1 MVAAAIVPQA
11 AKRKKTADMPES
23 PPKRV
28 TRARAKATIDSGTM
42 PKTTKIT
49 TASAKASVE
58 KKQAIE
64 SARPVKRKTRADDE
78 HDEPIEEAVEEPQ
91 PKSKPA
97 KVGGRIKKAVEP
109 TKNALEVVEKAKSA
123 TKTKGRPAKAAVAE
137 EPKTEALKPRGRS
150 RNAVVPAVSTSSDT
164 KEPIQKAV
172 PAMRTTRGRAASG
185 AVDTSIIASIPK
197 PTVAKKKVKFQD
209 ESDKDKENVPIQV
222 KVPKKT
228 TPATGLKAKPVRKPA
243 VARTTTRVRKAAEQ
257 KTQTNDGA
265 HEDGIGPLSPKKV
278 KQIAKSSSISSE
290 DELCGDKSPMRALS
304 ISPIKL
310 PTSPNKQI
318 GDRVSKLE
326 ILSTVEPASPTKDLL
341 ATVLASPARR
351 PPLSPFKDALKGS
364 PRRGDLGDGMVRP
377 TPKSSHSPARILFGE
392 SARRGN
398 FGDALGQRHVL
409 SLQSPTKASLLQSP
423 ARRPVGSPMKISAPK
438 TPGKLGQSVPIIDA
452 VTASKDVNTFEIPEI
467 LSQKSFTSPLR
478 AVRNPESSVK
488 VHKITTIEQE
498 TALEQAISTATP
510 TESTQEGMGIRMVA
524 LTSLLDKVL
533 ETPEEP
539 IFYEPALESL
549 SLSSSRPCKA
559 TSEDGGNSNIVD
571 PVEKLA
577 DDADYVRS
585 TTPPEPPFLFAA
597 PAFTKVFPTL
607 RHTPEDSDSEDEL
620 SSPTKPHAPTP
631 LRNYGVS
638 TKDFSTP
645 GNTKVFAKMA
655 TMKSA
660 KDEMI
665 AQGDLQASAK
675 SKDDHNTIS
684 VTPLAMQ
691 LSSWVASSPEEKTPY
706 NRFSQDHGVFSARSA
721 TSLDRPGQVVVES
734 PPKTS
739 FFEDQMA
746 MRDEEG
752 DVTMQEPEIRQ
763 EDCIDIQASQDS
775 QASQASE
782 EYGDENALPIDPL
795 LLEAE
800 QKTEDHTLTC
810 TPAKVFSDQ
819 PREIHT
825 VSKVPLRPA
834 GDESPRKIP
843 RKRSKS
849 LTGPLAVANNPD
861 RRSAD
866 RSSTVISKPQGANAF
881 IYSEEVNMPAINF
894 TTSMEGSI
902 ENPQTPKIGSFS
914 IAGSPVGTN
923 TVPDVLK
930 GAVVY
935 VDVHTTEGADASGIF
950 VELLTQMGARCVK
963 QWLWNP
969 RASVSV
975 RPEDETEPSDASTPG
990 GKIGITHV
998 VYKDGGKRTLEKVRE
1013 SKGVVLCV
1021 GVGWVLE

>member
-1 MVAAAIVPQA
+1 MVAAKIAPQA

-49 TASAKASVE
+49 TASAKASAE

-78 HDEPIEEAVEEPQ
+78 HNEPMDEAVEEPQ
-91 PKSKPA
+91 PKGKPA
-97 KVGGRIKKAVEP
+97 KAGAKTKKAVEP
-109 TKNALEVVEKAKSA
+109 IKDVPEVVEKVRPA
-123 TKTKGRPAKAAVAE
+123 TKPKGRPAKAAV
-137 EPKTEALKPRGRS
+137 EAPKPRGRP
-150 RNAVVPAVSTSSDT
+150 RNAVVPAVPISPDT

-172 PAMRTTRGRAASG
+172 PVMRTTRGRAASS
-185 AVDTSIIASIPK
+185 AVDTSTIASIPK
-197 PTVAKKKVKFQD
+197 PTAAKKKVKFQD
-209 ESDKDKENVPIQV
+209 ESDRNKENVPIQL

-228 TPATGLKAKPVRKPA
+228 IAATGLKAKPVRKPA
-243 VARTTTRVRKAAEQ
+243 VARTTTRVRKAAEE
-257 KTQTNDGA
+257 KTQSIDGA

-278 KQIAKSSSISSE
+278 KQVAKSNSISSE

-310 PTSPNKQI
+310 PTSPSKQI
-318 GDRVSKLE
+318 GDGVSKLD
-326 ILSTVEPASPTKDLL
+326 ILSTAEPASPTKDLL

-398 FGDALGQRHVL
+398 LGDTLGQRHIL
-409 SLQSPTKASLLQSP
+409 ASQSPTKASLLQSP
-423 ARRPVGSPMKISAPK
+423 ARRPVGSPVKISAPK
-438 TPGKLGQSVPIIDA
+438 TPGKLWQSVPVIDA
-452 VTASKDVNTFEIPEI
+452 VTASKQVNTFEIPEI
-467 LSQKSFTSPLR
+467 LSQNSFTGPLR
-478 AVRNPESSVK
+478 AVRHPGSSVK
-488 VHKITTIEQE
+488 VHKITTTEQE

-510 TESTQEGMGIRMVA
+510 TESTQEGMGTMTAA
-524 LTSLLDKVL
+524 LTSPSNKVL
-533 ETPEEP
+533 ETPEGPILSEP
-539 IFYEPALESL
+539 VLESL
-549 SLSSSRPCKA
+549 TLPSSRPCKA
-559 TSEDGGNSNIVD
+559 ASEDGGNSNIVD

-577 DDADYVRS
+577 DDVDHVRS
-585 TTPPEPPFLFAA
+585 TTPPKSPSLFAA
-597 PAFTKVFPTL
+597 PAFTKVFSTL

-620 SSPTKPHAPTP
+620 SSPTKPYVPTP
-631 LRNYGVS
+631 LRIYGVS

-645 GNTKVFAKMA
+645 GNTQLFAKMA

-660 KDEMI
+660 NEGMI
-665 AQGDLQASAK
+665 AQGDSQASAN
-675 SKDDHNTIS
+675 SKDDHNAIS
-684 VTPLAMQ
+684 ITPLAMQ
-691 LSSWVASSPEEKTPY
+691 LSSWVASSPEKKTPS
-706 NRFSQDHGVFSARSA
+706 NRFSQDHGVFSARGA
-721 TSLDRPGQVVVES
+721 TSINRPGHVVVES

-763 EDCIDIQASQDS
+763 EDCIEIQASQDS
-775 QASQASE
+775 QVSE

-800 QKTEDHTLTC
+800 QEAEDHTLTC
-810 TPAKVFSDQ
+810 TPAKVFADQ

-861 RRSAD
+861 RQSAD
-866 RSSTVISKPQGANAF
+866 RSSTVISKPQGVNAF
-881 IYSEEVNMPAINF
+881 KYSEEVNMPAINF
-894 TTSMEGSI
+894 TTSMEAPI
-902 ENPQTPKIGSFS
+902 ENPQTPKIGNFS
-914 IAGSPVGTN
+914 IAGSPVGMN
-923 TVPDVLK
+923 IVPDVLK